1 MDDQKRG
8 DDAAD
13 HAPRPGG
20 KPGKHPPGT
29 SPSGK
34 QDAPNYDERA
44 DGDRAVPTEDLSSA
58 NDE

>member
-13 HAPRPGG
+13 HAPRPDDEPAS
-20 KPGKHPPGT
+20 KKQ
-29 SPSGK
+29 PSGL
-34 QDAPNYDERA
+34 QDAPNYEDRT
-44 DGDRAVPTEDLSSA
+44 DGDRAIKREDVSSA

>member
-20 KPGKHPPGT
+20 KAPKPAK
-29 SPSGK
+29 GK
-34 QDAPNYDERA
+34 QDAPNYDARE
-44 DGDRAVPTEDLSSA
+44 DGGRDVPVEDVSSA

>member
-1 MDDQKRG
+1 MGDQKHG

-20 KPGKHPPGT
+20 DPAKPGK
-29 SPSGK
+29 GK
-34 QDAPNYDERA
+34 QDAPNYDRREIE
-44 DGDRAVPTEDLSSA
+44 VEDVNPA

>member
-20 KPGKHPPGT
+20 DPKPTEK
-29 SPSGK
+29 GK
-34 QDAPNYDERA
+34 QDAPNYDKRE
-44 DGDRAVPTEDLSSA
+44 DGGRGLDVGDVNSA

>member
-20 KPGKHPPGT
+20 EAKKPET
-29 SPSGK
+29 GK
-34 QDAPNYDERA
+34 QDAPNYDERE
-44 DGDRAVPTEDLSSA
+44 DGGRDMPLGDISSA

>member
-1 MDDQKRG
+1 MGDQKRG

-20 KPGKHPPGT
+20 DPKPP
-29 SPSGK
+29 PSGK
-34 QDAPNYDERA
+34 QDAPNYDKRE
-44 DGDRAVPTEDLSSA
+44 DGGRAVPVEDISSA

>member
-1 MDDQKRG
+1 MMDGDQKRG

-20 KPGKHPPGT
+20 DPPAT
-29 SPSGK
+29 PKGK
-34 QDAPNYDERA
+34 QDAPNYDKRE
-44 DGDRAVPTEDLSSA
+44 DGGRAVPVEDLDSA

>member
-13 HAPRPGG
+13 HAPRPGKND
-20 KPGKHPPGT
+20 KPGPT
-29 SPSGK
+29 ATNDK
-34 QDAPNYDERA
+34 QDAPNYARRE
-44 DGDRAVPTEDLSSA
+44 DGGRAVPTEDINSA